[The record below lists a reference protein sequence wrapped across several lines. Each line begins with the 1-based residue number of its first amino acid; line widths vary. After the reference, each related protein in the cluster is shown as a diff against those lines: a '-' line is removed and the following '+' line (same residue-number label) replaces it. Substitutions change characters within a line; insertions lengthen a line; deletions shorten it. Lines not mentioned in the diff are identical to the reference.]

1 MLSKEDNER
10 LTRVSN
16 GAPMGRMIKQHWW
29 IPAALSDKLEADG
42 KPLRVRLFG
51 DNYVAF
57 RATNG
62 QVGFFDEA
70 CPHRGAS
77 LALGRNEDNSLRC
90 IYHGWKFRVDGV
102 TVAVPTQPQNEA
114 QYCKHVPLKHH
125 AVREEAGIVWVWL
138 GEGETPPAFPDLPFV
153 GLPRENFVGFRQ
165 KVNASWVQGV
175 ETTMDS
181 AHLGVLHQ
189 SWLVGFGD
197 IELSSA
203 NMAPVYHLAQKP
215 FGFRY
220 AAVRELKDQRAYVR
234 TNSFVMPWYGI
245 VSPNQ
250 ADLQGGSIFF
260 SVPIDDENIHYWQ
273 MTYRT
278 SEKLVLNKTHH
289 YTDADAWP
297 PLPPGPPEDNWGQ
310 DREAMKNGHFT
321 GFTQMLGTEDFAV
334 IMSMG
339 PISDRTQEYL
349 GAGDGAVLAVRRCL
363 LGALKQYMAGEV
375 PQLAQHE
382 AIDYSGTAPQSKV
395 VTGELEWRAML

>member
-1 MLSKEDNER
+1 MISKEENEL

-16 GAPMGRMIKQHWW
+16 GAPMGRMMKQYWW
-29 IPAALSDKLEADG
+29 IPAALSEKLEADG
-42 KPLRVRLFG
+42 KPLRVGLLGEKF
-51 DNYVAF
+51 VLF

-62 QVGFFDEA
+62 KLGFFDEA

-77 LALGRNEDNSLRC
+77 MALGRNEDNALRC
-90 IYHGWKFRVDGV
+90 IYHGWKFDVNGV
-102 TVAVPTQPQNEA
+102 TVEVPTQPVNEA
-114 QYCKHVPLKHH
+114 EYCKHVPLKHYP
-125 AVREEAGIVWVWL
+125 VREEAGIAWVWL
-138 GEGETPPAFPDLPFV
+138 GEGDTPPKFPELPFF
-153 GLPRENFVGFRQ
+153 GLPRENFVVFRQ
-165 KVNASWVQGV
+165 KVNANWLQGV

-197 IELSSA
+197 IEFSSA

-220 AAVRELKDQRAYVR
+220 AAVRKLKDEKSYVR

-245 VSPNQ
+245 VSPN
-250 ADLQGGSIFF
+250 ATDVKGGSIFF
-260 SVPIDDENIHYWQ
+260 SVPIDDENIYYYQ
-273 MTYRT
+273 MTYR
-278 SEKLVLNKTHH
+278 SCEKLVPNKTHH
-289 YTDADAWP
+289 FEDPNSWP
-297 PLPPGPPEDNWGQ
+297 PLPPGPADDNWGQ

-339 PISDRTQEYL
+339 PISDRTKEYL

-363 LGALKQYMAGEV
+363 STAVKEFQNGDVPALAR
-375 PQLAQHE
+375 HE
-382 AIDYSGTAPQSKV
+382 QIDYSQTPPISKV
-395 VTGELEWRAML
+395 FDQEADWRSML